1 MADASQLERVEFY
14 KLMFSC
20 CKYGE
25 EKPLLDIV
33 ASALLPCSRPPHHS
47 GMFLH
52 ASSITVHSLGAGCG
66 VLELVI
72 LILISSGMKRIG
84 LWETESLIIFSA
96 SDSPS

>member
-1 MADASQLERVEFY
+1 MADASQLERCSSSN
-14 KLMFSC
+14 SC

-33 ASALLPCSRPPHHS
+33 ASALLSCSRLPHHS

-66 VLELVI
+66 VLEFMI
-72 LILISSGMKRIG
+72 LMLTSTGTKGIG
-84 LWETESLIIFSA
+84 LWETES
-96 SDSPS
+96 